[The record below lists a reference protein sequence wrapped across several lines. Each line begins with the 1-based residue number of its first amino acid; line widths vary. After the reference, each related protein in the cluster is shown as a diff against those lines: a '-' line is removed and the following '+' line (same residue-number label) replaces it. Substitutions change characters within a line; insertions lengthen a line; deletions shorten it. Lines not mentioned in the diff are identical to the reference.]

1 MVVEEESTEGADQT
15 LEVTVLARSTQAMPM
30 DSALRRT
37 LREIRQIAAER
48 RELEALRQRGSL
60 GALGID
66 LLSLGQVRTLT
77 LTLTLTPTLTPT
89 LALAPTLTLTLTSAR
104 RRGV

>member
-1 MVVEEESTEGADQT
+1 MVVEEESTEGAEQT

-48 RELEALRQRGSL
+48 RELEALRQRAPYVDVNDANYG
-60 GALGID
+60 
-66 LLSLGQVRTLT
+66 LL
-77 LTLTLTPTLTPT
+77 PTTHWWSF
-89 LALAPTLTLTLTSAR
+89 AN
-104 RRGV
+104 